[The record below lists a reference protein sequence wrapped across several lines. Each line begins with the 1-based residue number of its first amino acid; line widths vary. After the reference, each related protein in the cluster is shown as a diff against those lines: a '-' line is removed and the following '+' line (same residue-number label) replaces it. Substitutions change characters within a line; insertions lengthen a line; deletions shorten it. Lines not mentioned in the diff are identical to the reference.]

1 VQEFWSLKA
10 SEPKATFTFWEG
22 IEMSSEPIERRV
34 SYLGDRLKGSRCL
47 ICGKEYFELR
57 NYCGECGR
65 KSIGKMVVTDLF
77 YEKGKLEVCTFINK
91 PTNKFTKLG
100 NYVYGVI
107 SFHEGKI
114 RVPGR
119 LTDHL
124 TKCDEEIDFS
134 ALEGRDVVPRFR
146 RRYSV
151 GKREVIPTISLAF
164 TFADEYYPHQPYRTA
179 RPKKEYDS
187 PGIVGYG
194 VYISRFRI
202 REGKIERSVPFIDED
217 SISAA
222 IEAGKLALIHSGID
236 SSLVGKIYVGSESNP
251 YAVKPIASKVAQ
263 VLKLGEED
271 GDVQGV
277 DAVDTEF
284 ACKAATSM
292 FKDAVSLVNYPKAN
306 IKYGMVIGTDNSQAA
321 PRDCPGGELDFF
333 VGYGAAAF
341 VFGKNDVI
349 AEIEGWY
356 SCTSDTPDFWR
367 RDGESHPM
375 HGGRFT
381 GDPAYFKH
389 VRKSA
394 QNLMARLNLQ
404 IGDID
409 YFVAHQPNVQFP
421 IKIARE
427 LGFKEEQYLPSLQ
440 VAKFGN
446 TYSGASPVGLAAV
459 LDIAKPNDRILV
471 ASYGSGAGSDAYSLI
486 TTSQVLDKRQNQKL
500 TVKYQA
506 ESPFLHY
513 VDYTTYRR
521 LKLGM

>member
-1 VQEFWSLKA
+1 
-10 SEPKATFTFWEG
+10 
-22 IEMSSEPIERRV
+22 MSSEPIERRV
-34 SYLGDRLKGSRCL
+34 SYLGDRLRANRCM
-47 ICGKEYFELR
+47 ICGKEYFEIR
-57 NYCGECGR
+57 DYCGKCGR
-65 KSIGKMVVTDLF
+65 KSFGKMVDTDLF
-77 YEKGKLEVCTFINK
+77 YEKGKLEVCTLISE

-100 NYVYGVI
+100 SYVYGTI
-107 SFHEGKI
+107 SFHDGKI

-119 LTDHL
+119 LTDR
-124 TKCDEEIDFS
+124 TAFCVEDVDF
-134 ALEGRDVVPRFR
+134 AELEGRDVVPRFR

-151 GKREVIPTISLAF
+151 DKNDVIPTISLAF
-164 TFADEYYPHQPYRTA
+164 TFADEYYPHQEYRIA
-179 RPKKEYDS
+179 KPKKEYDL

-194 VYISRFRI
+194 VYTSRFRI
-202 REGKIERSVPFIDED
+202 KEGDLERSVPFIDED
-217 SISAA
+217 SITASV
-222 IEAGKLALIHSGID
+222 EAGKLALIHSGVD
-236 SSLVGKIYVGSESNP
+236 SSHVGKVYVGSESNP

-271 GDVQGV
+271 EDVQAV

-292 FKDAVSLVNYPKAN
+292 FKDAASLVNYPKSN
-306 IKYGMVIGTDNSQAA
+306 IKYAMVIGADNSQAA
-321 PRDCPGGELDFF
+321 PRDCPGGELDLF

-341 VFGKNDVI
+341 IFGKHDVI

-367 RDGESHPM
+367 RDGEPHPM

-389 VRKSA
+389 VRLSSKK
-394 QNLMARLNLQ
+394 LMEQLNLKV
-404 IGDID
+404 GDIS

-421 IKIARE
+421 VRIAKE
-427 LGFKEEQYLPSLQ
+427 LGFKEEQYLPMLQ

-486 TTSQVLDKRQNQKL
+486 TTNQIEGKRQNQRL

-506 ESPFLHY
+506 ENPFLQY

>member
-1 VQEFWSLKA
+1 
-10 SEPKATFTFWEG
+10 
-22 IEMSSEPIERRV
+22 MSSEPIERRV
-34 SYLGDRLKGSRCL
+34 SYLGDRLRGRRCG

-57 NYCGECGR
+57 DYCGNCGR
-65 KSIGKMVVTDLF
+65 KSLGKMVDIDLF
-77 YEKGKLEVCTFINK
+77 YEKGKLEICTFINE
-91 PTNKFTKLG
+91 PTNRFRKLG
-100 NYVYGVI
+100 SYIYGIV
-107 SFHEGKI
+107 SFHNGKI

-119 LTDHL
+119 LTDRII
-124 TKCDEEIDFS
+124 TENEEIDFS
-134 ALEGRDVVPRFR
+134 VFEGREVVPRFR

-151 GKREVIPTISLAF
+151 DKSDIIPTISLAF
-164 TFADEYYPHQPYRTA
+164 TFADEYYPHQEYNVTKPN
-179 RPKKEYDS
+179 KEYDA

-194 VYISRFRI
+194 VYTSKFRI
-202 REGKIERSVPFIDED
+202 KDGSMERSIPFIDED
-217 SISAA
+217 SITAA
-222 IEAGKLALIHSGID
+222 VESGKLALIHSGVAN
-236 SSLVGKIYVGSESNP
+236 SLIGKVYVGSESNP

-271 GDVQGV
+271 EDVQGV

-292 FKDAVSLVNYPKAN
+292 FKDAASLVGYAKSKVQYA
-306 IKYGMVIGTDNSQAA
+306 MVIGADNAQSA

-333 VGYGAAAF
+333 VGFGGCAYI
-341 VFGKNDVI
+341 FGKNDVI

-367 RDGESHPM
+367 RDGELFPM

-389 VRKSA
+389 IRKA
-394 QNLMARLNLQ
+394 TKKLMDRLNLQ
-404 IGDID
+404 VKDIN

-421 IKIARE
+421 VKIAKE
-427 LGFKEEQYLPSLQ
+427 LGFKEEQYMPSLQ

-446 TYSGASPVGLAAV
+446 TYSGSSPIGLAAV
-459 LDIAKPNDRILV
+459 LDVAKPEERILIV
-471 ASYGSGAGSDAYSLI
+471 SYGSGAGSDAYSFI
-486 TTSQVLDKRQNQKL
+486 TTNQILEKRKRQKL
-500 TVKYQA
+500 TVRYQA
-506 ESPFLHY
+506 ENPFLEY

>member
-1 VQEFWSLKA
+1 
-10 SEPKATFTFWEG
+10 
-22 IEMSSEPIERRV
+22 MSSEPIERRV
-34 SYLGDRLKGSRCL
+34 SYLGDRLRGRRCQ
-47 ICGKEYFELR
+47 ICGKEYFEIR
-57 NYCGECGR
+57 DYCGNCGR
-65 KSIGKMVVTDLF
+65 KSFGKMADIDLF
-77 YEKGKLEVCTFINK
+77 YEKGRLEICTLVNE

-100 NYVYGVI
+100 NYIYGIV
-107 SFHEGKI
+107 SFHNGKV

-119 LTDHL
+119 LTDKIIKDGE
-124 TKCDEEIDFS
+124 TVDFS
-134 ALEGRDVVPRFR
+134 TLEGREVVPRFR

-151 GKREVIPTISLAF
+151 GKSDIIPTISLAF
-164 TFADEYYPHQPYRTA
+164 TLADEYYPHQEYVVVKPN
-179 RPKKEYDS
+179 KEYEA

-194 VYISRFRI
+194 AYTSKFRI
-202 REGKIERSVPFIDED
+202 KEGGMERAIPFIDED
-217 SISAA
+217 AITAA
-222 IEAGKLALIHSGID
+222 VEAGKLALIHSGVD
-236 SSLVGKIYVGSESNP
+236 NSLIGKVYVGSESNP

-271 GDVQGV
+271 EDVQGV

-292 FKDAVSLVNYPKAN
+292 FKDAASLVNYPKLGIPYA
-306 IKYGMVIGTDNSQAA
+306 MVIGADNSQAA

-333 VGYGAAAF
+333 VGFGGCAYI
-341 VFGKNDVI
+341 FGKTDVI

-367 RDGESHPM
+367 RDGEAYPM

-389 VRKSA
+389 IRKA
-394 QNLMARLNLQ
+394 AKKLMERLGLQ
-404 IGDID
+404 PSDVD

-421 IKIARE
+421 VRIAKE

-446 TYSGASPVGLAAV
+446 TYSGSSPVGLAAV
-459 LDIAKPNDRILV
+459 LDIAKPNERILIV
-471 ASYGSGAGSDAYSLI
+471 SYGSGAGSDAYAFI
-486 TTSQVLDKRQNQKL
+486 TTSQITEKRQRQKL
-500 TVKYQA
+500 TVRYQA
-506 ESPFLHY
+506 ENPYLEY

>member
-1 VQEFWSLKA
+1 
-10 SEPKATFTFWEG
+10 
-22 IEMSSEPIERRV
+22 MSSEPIERRV
-34 SYLGDRLKGSRCL
+34 SYLGDRLRGTRCQ
-47 ICGKEYFELR
+47 ICGKEYFEIR
-57 NYCGECGR
+57 DYCGNCGR
-65 KSIGKMVVTDLF
+65 KSYGKMLPADLF
-77 YEKGKLEVCTFINK
+77 YEKGTLEVCTLVNE

-100 NYVYGVI
+100 SYIYGIV
-107 SFHEGKI
+107 SFHDGKI

-119 LTDHL
+119 LTDRMIK
-124 TKCDEEIDFS
+124 TEEKVDLS
-134 ALEGRDVVPRFR
+134 ALEGRDVAPRFR

-151 GKREVIPTISLAF
+151 DKTDVIPTISLAF
-164 TFADEYYPHQPYRTA
+164 TMTDEYYPHQEYA
-179 RPKKEYDS
+179 VAKPKKEYDA

-194 VYISRFRI
+194 VYASRFRI
-202 REGKIERSVPFIDED
+202 KEGNLERSVPFIDED
-217 SISAA
+217 SITAA
-222 IEAGKLALIHSGID
+222 VEAGKLALIHSGIE
-236 SSLVGKIYVGSESNP
+236 SSSVGKIYVGSESNP

-271 GDVQGV
+271 EDVQGV
-277 DAVDTEF
+277 DAIDTEF

-292 FKDAVSLVNYPKAN
+292 FKDAASLVGYPKSN
-306 IKYGMVIGTDNSQAA
+306 IRHAMVIGTDNSQAA
-321 PRDCPGGELDFF
+321 PRDSPGGELDLF

-341 VFGKNDVI
+341 MFGKHDVI

-367 RDGESHPM
+367 RDGEPHPM

-389 VRKSA
+389 IRKSSKK
-394 QNLMARLNLQ
+394 LMEQLKLQ
-404 IGDID
+404 ATDVT

-421 IKIARE
+421 VRIAKE
-427 LGFKEEQYLPSLQ
+427 LGFKEDQYLPMLQ

-471 ASYGSGAGSDAYSLI
+471 ASYGSGAGSDAYSLV
-486 TTSQVLDKRQNQKL
+486 TTSQIADKRENQKM

-506 ESPFLHY
+506 ENPFLEY

>member
-1 VQEFWSLKA
+1 
-10 SEPKATFTFWEG
+10 
-22 IEMSSEPIERRV
+22 MSSEPIERRV
-34 SYLGDRLKGSRCL
+34 SYLGDRLRGRRCQ

-57 NYCGECGR
+57 DYCGNCGR
-65 KSIGKMVVTDLF
+65 KSFGKMEDIDFF
-77 YEKGKLEVCTFINK
+77 YEKGKLEICTLVNE

-100 NYVYGVI
+100 SYIYGII
-107 SFHEGKI
+107 SFHNGRI

-119 LTDHL
+119 LTDKIIRNREAVDL
-124 TKCDEEIDFS
+124 S
-134 ALEGRDVVPRFR
+134 SLEGREVVPRFR

-151 GKREVIPTISLAF
+151 EKSEIIPTISLAF
-164 TFADEYYPHQPYRTA
+164 TFADEYYPYQEYQIVKPS
-179 RPKKEYDS
+179 KEYDA

-194 VYISRFRI
+194 VYTSKFRI
-202 REGKIERSVPFIDED
+202 KEGSLERSVPFIDED
-217 SISAA
+217 SITAA
-222 IEAGKLALIHSGID
+222 VEAGKLALIHSGVD
-236 SSLVGKIYVGSESNP
+236 NSLVGKVYVGSESNP

-271 GDVQGV
+271 EDVQGV

-292 FKDAVSLVNYPKAN
+292 FKDAASLVSYPKMGVQYA
-306 IKYGMVIGTDNSQAA
+306 MVIGTDNSQAA
-321 PRDCPGGELDFF
+321 PRDSPGGELDFF
-333 VGYGAAAF
+333 VGFGGCAYI
-341 VFGKNDVI
+341 FGKRDVI
-349 AEIEGWY
+349 AELEGWY

-367 RDGESHPM
+367 RDGEPYPM

-389 VRKSA
+389 IRKA
-394 QNLMARLNLQ
+394 AKKLMERLSLQ
-404 IGDID
+404 PSDIN

-421 IKIARE
+421 VRIARE

-446 TYSGASPVGLAAV
+446 TYSGSSPVGLAAV
-459 LDIAKPNDRILV
+459 LDIAKPNERILIV
-471 ASYGSGAGSDAYSLI
+471 SYGSGAGSDAYSFI
-486 TTSQVLDKRQNQKL
+486 TTGQIAEKRQRQKM
-500 TVKYQA
+500 TVRYQA
-506 ESPFLHY
+506 ENPFLEY

>member
-1 VQEFWSLKA
+1 L
-10 SEPKATFTFWEG
+10 
-22 IEMSSEPIERRV
+22 SSEPIERRV
-34 SYLGDRLKGSRCL
+34 SYLGDRLRGTRCQ
-47 ICGKEYFELR
+47 ICGKEYFEIR
-57 NYCGECGR
+57 DYCGNCGR
-65 KSIGKMVVTDLF
+65 KSFGKMVDTDLF
-77 YEKGKLEVCTFINK
+77 YEKGKLEVCTLVNE

-100 NYVYGVI
+100 DYVYGII
-107 SFHEGKI
+107 SFHDGKI

-119 LTDHL
+119 LTDRMI
-124 TKCDEEIDFS
+124 KCDERIDFS
-134 ALEGRDVVPRFR
+134 AFEGRSVVPRFR

-151 GKREVIPTISLAF
+151 DKCDIIPTISLAF
-164 TFADEYYPHQPYRTA
+164 TFADEYYPHQDHETA
-179 RPKKEYDS
+179 KMNKEYDA

-194 VYISRFRI
+194 FYSSRFRI
-202 REGKIERSVPFIDED
+202 REGNLERAIPFVDED
-217 SISAA
+217 AITAA
-222 IEAGKLALIHSGID
+222 VEAGKLALIHSGVD

-271 GDVQGV
+271 EDDVQGV

-284 ACKAATSM
+284 ACKAATSV
-292 FKDAVSLVNYPKAN
+292 FKDAASLVDYSKSN
-306 IKYGMVIGTDNSQAA
+306 IQNTMVIGTDNSQAA
-321 PRDCPGGELDFF
+321 PRDCPGGELDLF
-333 VGYGAAAF
+333 VGYGAAAY
-341 VFGKNDVI
+341 VFGKRNVI

-367 RDGESHPM
+367 RDGEPHPM

-389 VRKSA
+389 VRKA
-394 QNLMARLNLQ
+394 AKKLMERLRLQ
-404 IGDID
+404 AEDVD
-409 YFVAHQPNVQFP
+409 YFVAHQPNAQFP
-421 IKIARE
+421 VKVAKE
-427 LGFKEEQYLPSLQ
+427 LGFKEDQYLPSLQ
-440 VAKFGN
+440 VVRFGN

-459 LDIAKPNDRILV
+459 LDVAEPDSRILV

-486 TTSQVLDKRQNQKL
+486 TTNQILDKRPRQKL

-506 ESPFLHY
+506 ENPFLEY